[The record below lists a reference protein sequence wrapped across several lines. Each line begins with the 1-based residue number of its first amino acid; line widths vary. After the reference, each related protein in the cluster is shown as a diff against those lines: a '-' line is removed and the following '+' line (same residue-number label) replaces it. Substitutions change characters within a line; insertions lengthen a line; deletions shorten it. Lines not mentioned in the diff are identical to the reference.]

1 MRGDIHFNSM
11 QGTATCVDLMRFVIR
26 FIRLF
31 DETDVRHETCREKNK
46 IRGLFYAGEIGE
58 PPPQCRVERHRQSP
72 NSYLLSPFSYL
83 ISHIS
88 YLLFTQSGGLRRLIT
103 HWCPA
108 SMDSGIGIP
117 NWIWDCSAR
126 IQTCKS

>member
-46 IRGLFYAGEIGE
+46 IRGLFYSGEIGGTSSTMPRGE
-58 PPPQCRVERHRQSP
+58 ASP
-72 NSYLLSPFSYL
+72 
-83 ISHIS
+83 IS
-88 YLLFTQSGGLRRLIT
+88 Y
-103 HWCPA
+103 
-108 SMDSGIGIP
+108 
-117 NWIWDCSAR
+117 
-126 IQTCKS
+126 